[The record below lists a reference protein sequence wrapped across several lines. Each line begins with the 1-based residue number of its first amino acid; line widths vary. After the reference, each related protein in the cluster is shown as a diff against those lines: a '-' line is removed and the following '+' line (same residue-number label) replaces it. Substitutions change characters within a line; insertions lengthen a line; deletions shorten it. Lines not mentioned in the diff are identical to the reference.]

1 MLIDLNVIIE
11 ILNVWKLKAP
21 LC

>member
-11 ILNVWKLKAP
+11 ILNVCKLKAP